1 MVRRYHTGLARR
13 LGQNLAHYR
22 RRAGLTQEQLAEHIE
37 DHSDTTGFSSNQDG
51 GAGAGTREKCITHS
65 KPSFGGK
72 GQFVL
77 LKLHWYQGVKAGADE
92 EQKDAG
98 GSWPAPHP
106 QQALCFLA

>member
-51 GAGAGTREKCITHS
+51 GAGAGTREKCITRS
-65 KPSFGGK
+65 R
-72 GQFVL
+72 QLLVRVVL
-77 LKLHWYQGVKAGADE
+77 LQIGSIALH
-92 EQKDAG
+92 
-98 GSWPAPHP
+98 
-106 QQALCFLA
+106 